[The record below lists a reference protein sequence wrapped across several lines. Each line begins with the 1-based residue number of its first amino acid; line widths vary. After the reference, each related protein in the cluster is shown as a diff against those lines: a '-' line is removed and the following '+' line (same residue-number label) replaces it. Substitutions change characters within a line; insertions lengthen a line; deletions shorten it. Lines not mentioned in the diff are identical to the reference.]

1 MRAITI
7 LVVALIAYCTI
18 VPVSSGSLPVV
29 TTTSPSTVHLA
40 RRQGTPTEL
49 PQSPTIDPNSTDP
62 GASNE
67 KPDVSKIVAEHP
79 ELGELDPD
87 TVYFAFCS
95 KTGESSCITN
105 YEVARGKF
113 WDMLMKPDISEG
125 QRKGTDLLIA
135 QGDATYVRLL
145 FADGTIFCKKSD
157 GTYTNFIENFVVHS
171 PRTNYFHL
179 WGRAVTFSQ
188 AYFNTILQKYFARFQ
203 FDQEIKDLDKVEST
217 VANQGYTA
225 CYDVSMRD
233 GLDAMIKWSVAAG
246 YSGHPQPILEALKPE
261 GRFHS
266 FMLGSLYDSILV
278 NNPDIMNILTNWVDC
293 TKVEES
299 YKAFCDKI
307 QAAVKGGDV
316 SGIEKD
322 STIIDPDH
330 LSYDKKFATN
340 SVVEGIP
347 KFATYT
353 VVEVIPRFNRG
364 TIDLVRFLD
373 Q

>member
-7 LVVALIAYCTI
+7 SLVALIAYCTS
-18 VPVSSGSLPVV
+18 VPVSSGSLPMA

-40 RRQGTPTEL
+40 RRQGNDESGEIHLPPTGGKN
-49 PQSPTIDPNSTDP
+49 TTDP
-62 GASNE
+62 GDSSQQ
-67 KPDVSKIVAEHP
+67 PDVSKIVAEHP
-79 ELGELDPD
+79 ELGELDPNL
-87 TVYFAFCS
+87 VYFAFCS
-95 KTGESSCITN
+95 KTGESSCMEN
-105 YEVARGKF
+105 YEVARGKL
-113 WDMLMKPDISEG
+113 WSMLLNKDNLEG
-125 QRKGTDLLIA
+125 QSKGTDLLIA

-145 FADGTIFCKKSD
+145 FADGTIFCKKGD
-157 GTYTNFIENFVVHS
+157 GTYTNFIEKFVVQS
-171 PRTNYFHL
+171 PRTNNVHF
-179 WGRAVTFSQ
+179 WVRAVTKNQ
-188 AYFNTILQKYFARFQ
+188 EYFNTILQKYFARFQ

-246 YSGHPQPILEALKPE
+246 YSGHPKPILEALKPE

-330 LSYDKKFATN
+330 ISYDANLASNFVINA
-340 SVVEGIP
+340 IP
-347 KFATYT
+347 MFD
-353 VVEVIPRFNRG
+353 RG
-364 TIDLVRFLD
+364 TIDLARLLD

>member
-7 LVVALIAYCTI
+7 SLVALIAYCTT

-40 RRQGTPTEL
+40 RRQGNDEPVEL
-49 PQSPTIDPNSTDP
+49 PTSGTNSTSL
-62 GASNE
+62 GGSSE
-67 KPDVSKIVAEHP
+67 QPDVSKIVAEHP
-79 ELGELDPD
+79 ELGELDP
-87 TVYFAFCS
+87 TLVYFAFCS
-95 KTGESSCITN
+95 KTGESNCMDN
-105 YEVARGKF
+105 YMAARGRF
-113 WDMLMKPDISEG
+113 WSMLLHKYISEG
-125 QRKGTDLLIA
+125 QSKGIDLLIA

-157 GTYTNFIENFVVHS
+157 GTYTNFIEKFVVQS

-179 WGRAVTFSQ
+179 WGRAVTYNQ

-330 LSYDKKFATN
+330 ISYDRNLSTD
-340 SVVEGIP
+340 SVVEAIP
-347 KFATYT
+347 KFD
-353 VVEVIPRFNRG
+353 RG
-364 TIDLVRFLD
+364 TIDLARFLD
-373 Q
+373 K